1 MYLLQK
7 SPSQL
12 KPLILYIPF
21 KQFQYLQARELGSG
35 VSQESIVQSVE
46 DVYTFEKQIAMVWF
60 YKESIHVKL
69 STQQIICL
77 SKIQHPLYKSAMF
90 NVCMNVTLLYVLNYA
105 SSITRPQLCVLKY
118 ASSSMPPQLCVC
130 ISSYLIWALILN
142 NFS

>member
-1 MYLLQK
+1 
-7 SPSQL
+7 
-12 KPLILYIPF
+12 
-21 KQFQYLQARELGSG
+21 
-35 VSQESIVQSVE
+35 
-46 DVYTFEKQIAMVWF
+46 
-60 YKESIHVKL
+60 
-69 STQQIICL
+69 
-77 SKIQHPLYKSAMF
+77 MF